1 MRLNAWGVE
10 RLAWGA
16 ARRWCCLVVLIG
28 ASLMPSPAS
37 AESNHALDGDALA
50 SQVTIYRDRWGV
62 PHIDGATDAACVFGM
77 AYAQCED
84 YFWQVE
90 DNYIL
95 GMGRY
100 AEAHGRKGLNS
111 DLLNRAFEIVPRSQ
125 ADFATLEPAMQDMFA
140 AFTAGINYYLK
151 KHPEV
156 RPRLIQNYEPWMVM
170 AMGRHLLME
179 FAFRYT
185 HLSGDFSPRS
195 TGEIWTALD
204 TSRWNDPVRMQVG
217 SNAWAIAGSRTKSGK
232 AMLYINPHQPWFG
245 FGQFYEGHLR
255 SGEGWQFSG
264 GTFFGNPLP
273 GLGFNEYLGWAFTVN
288 EPDIA
293 DAWIET
299 FDDPANPLKYR
310 YGDGY
315 RTATEWKEIIKIK
328 QGDKLQEK
336 EFTFRKTHHGPIVRK
351 QDDVHY
357 LSAMIA
363 KLYDGN
369 LLRQVLKLVRAKNF
383 DQWRSGMA
391 MLNFQFMN
399 TVYADRDGN
408 IFYLYNG
415 TIPRRDP
422 SFDWSKPVDGSNPK
436 TEWQGYHES
445 YELPQVLNPPS
456 GFVQSCNSTPFTAT
470 DDGNPLAG
478 DFPNYMVE
486 DKHDDKRRAKI
497 SRYLLRGMHDITFDD
512 WQRYALD
519 TTLYWPMTQLP
530 QFQRELESLKKTDP
544 RLVAQVEP
552 YFNHLLDWDCK
563 CTSGSTQ
570 TTLCVAWYEELYGF
584 GYPAET
590 LKTEYIKEPKNKFKA
605 LIRAAAK
612 LKGLFGDWKVA
623 WGDVNRIQRHA
634 NVADFVDIPFD
645 DSQPSLPCDGVH
657 GPLGVAFVVY
667 YTPSVNLPLLG
678 RSMKKHYG
686 VVGNTYMG
694 CIEFADKP
702 KAATLL
708 QFGQS
713 GVPNAPHYM
722 DQAQLLS
729 QRKFKPG
736 LFDWDEIKAQ
746 AERIY
751 KPGEEEGAKTAQ
763 R

>member
-1 MRLNAWGVE
+1 
-10 RLAWGA
+10 
-16 ARRWCCLVVLIG
+16 
-28 ASLMPSPAS
+28 MPSPAS